1 LPQEPVA
8 WAGGEGHMDFRRLEG
23 RWRGLRRSSMDDTAR
38 NLDSPQP
45 SGKAFP
51 VPYPTIAGES

>member
-1 LPQEPVA
+1 
-8 WAGGEGHMDFRRLEG
+8 
-23 RWRGLRRSSMDDTAR
+23 MDDTAR